1 MLPSIDL
8 SEDIT
13 TKHPFVCTFSPVLR
27 LGVLSVDGTLEKI
40 KKIIYGLVEGIQS
53 DGVADSL
60 KNESIPG
67 VATAMRQIDIKN
79 DDNQIMFKTFIHWN
93 VQLGCWHVLVEGATE
108 MFWENMH
115 KPRSVNKG

>member
-1 MLPSIDL
+1 MSTPIDL
-8 SEDIT
+8 TENIT
-13 TKHPFVCTFSPVLR
+13 TKHPFVCTLSPILKICVS
-27 LGVLSVDGTLEKI
+27 SVEGTLEK
-40 KKIIYGLVEGIQS
+40 KIIHGLVEGIQS